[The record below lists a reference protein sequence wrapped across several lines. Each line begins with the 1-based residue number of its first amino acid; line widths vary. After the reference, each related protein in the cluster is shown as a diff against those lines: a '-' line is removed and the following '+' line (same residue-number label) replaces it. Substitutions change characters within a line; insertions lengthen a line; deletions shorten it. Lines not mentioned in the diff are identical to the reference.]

1 MGFEAWTLY
10 DLHHVSFYLLMAFHL
25 ADRSLVRWLR
35 DRLSPLCEEKQ
46 QFIR

>member
-25 ADRSLVRWLR
+25 ADRSSVRCLT
-35 DRLSPLCEEKQ
+35 PLCEEKQ